1 MLDRA
6 VNGTAQ
12 FALIAGAAG
21 VGKSSLLDEFAG
33 RAGMPLLVGSCLPL
47 GEHGVPFAPIVEILR
62 SMESDPR
69 HAAFF
74 PAGLGSLEPTEPAI
88 ATGAP
93 EPTSRVQLF
102 QSVLAL
108 LARLARSGS
117 TILVIEDI
125 HWADRSTR
133 DLLSFLIP
141 NLRSEPLLV
150 VMTYR
155 TEDVHRDHPLRPT
168 LAEFQRNPSVE
179 HFDIL
184 SFDRVLAAAHIA
196 NLTGAQPAS
205 ALVDAVMQRTEGNP
219 YFIEELAAADSFTGG
234 TLPASLRELLLVR
247 TDVLS
252 ADARRTLRIL
262 ALADSQVDDR
272 SLALVAQ
279 QPVDDVREHVREAI
293 DRRLLV
299 QTATGTR
306 FAHAL
311 LREVLKDDLLVGE
324 RAEYHAALANLL
336 DAEVDRVASNRAGS
350 LALLAH
356 HRAGAGDMAG
366 ALQAWSMA
374 ATAAE
379 EIFAFAEAHHHLS
392 RIIANWNRA
401 PSAEALVDAPY
412 HEVVA
417 RAAENA
423 FMAGSADV
431 ACALAREAIELVDA
445 VDHPRRSGVL
455 HERLARYVRD
465 TADADQALQLV
476 RRAVDLVPSEPP
488 STDRARVL
496 AGLAGQLMTDG
507 QYGEARRLATEAVEM
522 ARACGSVLAESDALN
537 TLGVLATMIDDVE
550 LGISLIRTAREL
562 AERSGD
568 PHQQMRS
575 YWNAVSCLSDAGE
588 WERALVAFHEAE
600 AQLPRLGLEH
610 LLPDLFANAADILLR
625 LGRWDEAQAIV
636 DEARERFT
644 DETDVPVM
652 SELLAERGDFDT
664 ARELIG
670 ARLARHVFTDREQ
683 QGWPLVHL
691 AALENWQGHHD
702 AARVAVDEALEITA
716 GTESPMATAYAL
728 AIGCRCEADVAEH
741 ARRYDHT
748 AEEERANSRAR
759 SFVDHMSTLMQRPG
773 PAEGWKRE
781 VGALRLQCDAEL
793 LRAGGIGDPTAWATV
808 TAAWDAMNMPYHGA
822 YTRFRQAE
830 AAIVVA
836 TERDRVS
843 ELLMEA
849 HRVSCSLGAA
859 PLQLMI
865 EAFARRCRL
874 EIGTTQLDLHPAL
887 TKREHEVL
895 QRLSAGDTNRQ
906 IAAALFI
913 SEKTASVHVSNV
925 IRKLG
930 VSNRGQAAAL
940 AHRSGLVT

>member
-6 VNGTAQ
+6 ANGIGQ

-21 VGKSSLLDEFAG
+21 VGKSSLLDEFSSREGVA
-33 RAGMPLLVGSCLPL
+33 PLVGSCLPL

-69 HAAFF
+69 HATFF
-74 PAGLGSLEPTEPAI
+74 PAGLGSLEPAI
-88 ATGAP
+88 ATGAS

-108 LARLARSGS
+108 LARLARSES
-117 TILVIEDI
+117 TVLVIEDI

-141 NLRSEPLLV
+141 NLRSEPLL
-150 VMTYR
+150 MILTYR

-168 LAEFQRNPSVE
+168 LAELQRNPSVE
-179 HFDIL
+179 HLDVL
-184 SFDRVLAAAHIA
+184 PFDRGLVAAHIA
-196 NLTGAQPAS
+196 NLTGAQPVS
-205 ALVDAVMQRTEGNP
+205 ALVDAVMHRTEGNP
-219 YFIEELAAADSFTGG
+219 YFIEELATADAFTGE

-247 TDVLS
+247 ADVLS

-279 QPVDDVREHVREAI
+279 QPLDDVREHVREAI

-299 QTATGTR
+299 PTATGTR

-311 LREVLKDDLLVGE
+311 LREVLQDDLLVGE
-324 RAEYHAALANLL
+324 RAEYHAAWADLL

-379 EIFAFAEAHHHLS
+379 GIFAFAEAHHHLS
-392 RIIANWNRA
+392 RIIANWNRDS
-401 PSAEALVDAPY
+401 SARALVGADY
-412 HEVVA
+412 DEVVA

-423 FMAGSADV
+423 FMAGSAD
-431 ACALAREAIELVDA
+431 AASALAREAIELVDA
-445 VDHPRRSGVL
+445 LDDPRRSGVL

-476 RRAVDLVPSEPP
+476 RRAVDLVPSQPP

-507 QYGEARRLATEAVEM
+507 QYIEARRFATEAAEM

-550 LGISLIRTAREL
+550 RGIALIRAAREL
-562 AERSGD
+562 AEQSGD

-575 YWNAVSCLSDAGE
+575 YWNAVSCLSDAGD

-600 AQLPRLGLEH
+600 AQLPRLGLGH

-636 DEARERFT
+636 DEARERFA

-652 SELLAERGDFDT
+652 SELPVERGDFDT

-670 ARLARHVFTDREQ
+670 ARLARRVFTDREQ

-702 AARVAVDEALEITA
+702 AARLAVDEALEITA
-716 GTESPMATAYAL
+716 GTESPIATAYAL

-748 AEEERANSRAR
+748 AEEEAANSRAQ
-759 SFVDHMSTLMQRPG
+759 SFADHMSTLMQRPG

-793 LRAGGIGDPTAWATV
+793 LRASGVADPTAWATV

-830 AAIVVA
+830 AANAVA
-836 TERDRVS
+836 TDRERLS

-849 HRVSCSLGAA
+849 HGVSSSLGAA

-874 EIGTTQLDLHPAL
+874 EIGATQPDRHPAL

-930 VSNRGQAAAL
+930 ASNRGQAAAI